1 MIIQFSDPINFSVQI
16 GDLAWYVPTGTSG
29 VPGNQYSTGQV
40 SNNVNPTNNAV
51 LMGERTDINRTT
63 LPYHINVPSIS
74 PLTTPFA
81 QDFIMFSK
89 NNKANLTS
97 ILGYY
102 ANVTMVNHSKG
113 KIELFAV
120 GSEIAQSSK

>member
-16 GDLAWYVPTGTSG
+16 GDLAWYIPTGTSG

-40 SNNVNPTNNAV
+40 SNNTNPANNAV
-51 LMGERTDINRTT
+51 LMGEITNINRTT
-63 LPYHINVPSIS
+63 IPHSINIPSIGPS
-74 PLTTPFA
+74 NTPFA

-102 ANVTMVNHSKG
+102 ARVTMVNRSKG
-113 KIELFAV
+113 KIELFSVA
-120 GSEIAQSSK
+120 SEISQSSK

>member
-1 MIIQFSDPINFSVQI
+1 MIIQFSEPINFSVQI
-16 GDLAWYVPTGTSG
+16 GDLAWYIPTGTSG
-29 VPGNQYSTGQV
+29 VTGNQYSTGQA
-40 SNNVNPTNNAV
+40 SNNVNPFNNAV
-51 LMGERTDINRTT
+51 LMGEITDINRTT
-63 LPYHINVPSIS
+63 LPYHIDVPSIG
-74 PLTTPFA
+74 PGTTPFA

-102 ANVTMVNHSKG
+102 ANITMINHSKE

-120 GSEIAQSSK
+120 GSEISQSSK

>member
-29 VPGNQYSTGQV
+29 VPGNQYSTGQA
-40 SNNVNPTNNAV
+40 SNNVNPLNNAV
-51 LMGERTDINRTT
+51 LMGEITDINRTT
-63 LPYHINVPSIS
+63 LPYHINVPSIG

-89 NNKANLTS
+89 NNKANLSDLT
-97 ILGYY
+97 GYF
-102 ANVTMVNHSKG
+102 AEAKFTNNSTEKA
-113 KIELFAV
+113 ELFAV
-120 GSEIAQSSK
+120 SSEIVESSK

>member
-16 GDLAWYVPTGTSG
+16 GDLAWFIPTGTSG
-29 VPGNQYSTGQV
+29 VPGNQYSTGQTT
-40 SNNVNPTNNAV
+40 NNVNPFNNAV
-51 LMGERTDINRTT
+51 LMGEITDINRTT
-63 LPYHINVPSIS
+63 LPYHINVPGIMT
-74 PLTTPFA
+74 LPFA

-102 ANVTMVNHSKG
+102 ANVTMVNHSKE
-113 KIELFAV
+113 KIELFSVA
-120 GSEIAQSSK
+120 SEISQSSK